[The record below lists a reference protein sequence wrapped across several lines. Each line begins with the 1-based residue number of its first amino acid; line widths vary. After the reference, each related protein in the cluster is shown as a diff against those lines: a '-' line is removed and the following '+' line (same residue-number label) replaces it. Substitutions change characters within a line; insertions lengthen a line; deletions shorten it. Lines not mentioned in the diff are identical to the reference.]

1 VNNILWAFGLT
12 MIAGLSTGIGSA
24 LAFFTK
30 KTNKKV
36 LSISLGFSAGVMIF
50 VSLAELYEESVS
62 ILSGLLGESNGQWL
76 GLISFFSGILV
87 IAIIDKLIPE
97 VENPHEIE
105 LVEVMNNPVAQRHLL
120 RLSGFT
126 ALAIVLHNLPE
137 GLATFISA
145 LQKPSIAYPI
155 VVAIAI
161 HNIPEGIAISIPMYY
176 ATGSRRKA
184 FYLSFLSGL
193 SEPIGALVFYLIFRP
208 IVGDMMLGILYGVV
222 AGIMIY
228 ISIDE
233 LLPSAQKY
241 GEHHLSIYG
250 MIIGMLIMAISLI
263 ILS

>member
-1 VNNILWAFGLT
+1 MNNVLLAFGLT

-30 KTNKKV
+30 KTNKRV

-50 VSLAELYEESVS
+50 VSLAELYGESVTT
-62 ILSGLLGESNGQWL
+62 LSGLLGKTQGQWM
-76 GLISFFSGILV
+76 GLLAFFSGILL
-87 IAIIDKLIPE
+87 IAIIDRLIPE
-97 VENPHEIE
+97 VENPHELD
-105 LVEVMNNPVAQRHLL
+105 LVESMDNPITKRHLL

-155 VVAIAI
+155 VLAIAI
-161 HNIPEGIAISIPMYY
+161 HNIPEGIAVSIPMYY

-184 FYLSFLSGL
+184 FFLSFLSGL
-193 SEPIGALVFYLIFRP
+193 SEPVGALIFYVIFRP
-208 IVGDMMLGILYGVV
+208 IVGDMMLGILFGVV

-250 MIIGMLIMAISLI
+250 MIIGMLVMAISLI